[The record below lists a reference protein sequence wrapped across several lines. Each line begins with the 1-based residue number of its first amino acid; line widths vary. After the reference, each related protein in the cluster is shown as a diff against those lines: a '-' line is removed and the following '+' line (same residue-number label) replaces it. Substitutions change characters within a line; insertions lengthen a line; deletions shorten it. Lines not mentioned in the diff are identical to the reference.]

1 MFEYRGNRN
10 SVEMDSE
17 LLDVPRILL
26 LENSQGE
33 AEPLCHGMLVPWDSL
48 GSLPQAVRPWIDVRH
63 SATDALIS
71 MRKQAE
77 LEPRNLPVLIALD
90 LDLPRRT
97 SLSFLQTLRQDPG
110 LKNLPVIVMAWPE
123 EEGVVRS
130 LYGLGVSAYVIKPVR
145 FADLLAVAGQVSCNS
160 LLGHSGQELCRENLG
175 AHISYMRMLLQCSG
189 SRSTMACNSW

>member
-1 MFEYRGNRN
+1 
-10 SVEMDSE
+10 MDSE

-26 LENSQGE
+26 LE
-33 AEPLCHGMLVPWDSL
+33 DSL
-48 GSLPQAVRPWIDVRH
+48 GEGEPPCHTILVPPNFFEAPPQAYQPWIDVRH

-71 MRKQAE
+71 MRRQAE
-77 LEPRNLPVLIALD
+77 LEPCNLPVLIVVD

-145 FADLLAVAGQVSCNS
+145 FADLLAVAGQVSCHP
-160 LLGHSGQELCRENLG
+160 LLAHSGQELCRENLG
-175 AHISYMRMLLQCSG
+175 ANI
-189 SRSTMACNSW
+189 